1 MCAGTHPF
9 TDWQSQL
16 ISPKERYLEL
26 VERMQWMARRMQIF
40 GVHVHVGVR
49 APEKA
54 IPIVN
59 ALCQYI
65 PHFLALSSSSPFWV
79 GCDTGL
85 ASSRTKIFE
94 GMPTAGLP
102 YQLADWAQFEE
113 YMETLISTKSIESV
127 REVWWDVRPHPDFG
141 TVELRICDG
150 LPTLDEIGAVAALA
164 QCLVEQFDTQ
174 LDRGYTLPT
183 PASWVLRENKWRA
196 SRYGLDADIVV
207 DEKGTVRPVRQA
219 IVDLVE
225 ELRPTAKRLD
235 CEAELADVLRVLD
248 VGASYQRQRAVAAA
262 HDGKLRAGRRQ
273 PAGRDA
279 GRAARDRP
287 RRPAHRAGARS
298 GRLRRGACGVTA
310 VVGELGAAVDDWV
323 EAHEAELI
331 AARRHLHA
339 HPELAYA
346 EVETTAW
353 LEQRLREAG
362 LSPHRLPRGTGL
374 VVEVGDGPG
383 PTSSCAGTSTRSR
396 CPTSRTSR
404 TPRPARGWPTPAGTT
419 STPPSSSAWPWRWPR
434 SAACPAG
441 CAASSSPPRRPC
453 PEVPPRWSPRAR
465 STAPAAPS
473 PCTATPRCRWAASA
487 CAPAPSPPPATASTS
502 R

>member
-1 MCAGTHPF
+1 MEIPFRSSERASLGVEWELQLIDRDTRELSPGANEILEQLRPEGAEEHPKAKHELLQSTVEIITGVCTTVREAKADLAGTLAEVAAAAEQRNLGLMCAGTHPF

-102 YQLADWAQFEE
+102 YQLAGWAEFEE
-113 YMETLISTKSIESV
+113 YMETLISTKSIDSV

-219 IVDLVE
+219 IIDLVE

-262 HDGKLRAGRRQ
+262 HDGSLGPVVDSLLAEMRDGLPATGPVGRPTE
-273 PAGRDA
+273 PA
-279 GRAARDRP
+279 P
-287 RRPAHRAGARS
+287 
-298 GRLRRGACGVTA
+298 
-310 VVGELGAAVDDWV
+310 
-323 EAHEAELI
+323 
-331 AARRHLHA
+331 
-339 HPELAYA
+339 
-346 EVETTAW
+346 
-353 LEQRLREAG
+353 
-362 LSPHRLPRGTGL
+362 
-374 VVEVGDGPG
+374 GPG
-383 PTSSCAGTSTRSR
+383 DCAGH
-396 CPTSRTSR
+396 
-404 TPRPARGWPTPAGTT
+404 
-419 STPPSSSAWPWRWPR
+419 
-434 SAACPAG
+434 AA
-441 CAASSSPPRRPC
+441 
-453 PEVPPRWSPRAR
+453 
-465 STAPAAPS
+465 
-473 PCTATPRCRWAASA
+473 
-487 CAPAPSPPPATASTS
+487 
-502 R
+502 